1 MSLGPGPGALLCC
14 APSLS
19 SGECLSWAELSPL
32 AYLHNYSPDCQRE
45 GIFSWNRQQDTFMIF
60 LYMILRQLFFADNF
74 NFFSQDWKATQ
85 TFISHEKRRWL
96 SQALL
101 RAADVGWAGSG
112 VTLGC
117 RAGHF
122 NPIQLN
128 VNVT

>member
-1 MSLGPGPGALLCC
+1 MGEAQSTGV
-14 APSLS
+14 PS
-19 SGECLSWAELSPL
+19 
-32 AYLHNYSPDCQRE
+32 
-45 GIFSWNRQQDTFMIF
+45 
-60 LYMILRQLFFADNF
+60 QLFAGLPEGRHFFLESPARHFYDLFIHDFKTVVFGANF